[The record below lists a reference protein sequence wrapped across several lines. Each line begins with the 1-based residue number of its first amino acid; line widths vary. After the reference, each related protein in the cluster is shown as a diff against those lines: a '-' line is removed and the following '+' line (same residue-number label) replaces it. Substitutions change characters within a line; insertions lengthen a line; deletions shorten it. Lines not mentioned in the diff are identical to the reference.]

1 MIKLSIK
8 LNKTLTELLKEP
20 LNYLLATYHIM
31 EYEEQMQAGARALQ
45 YYDEKF
51 KNNNKKR

>member
-31 EYEEQMQAGARALQ
+31 EYEEQMQIGTRVFQ
-45 YYDEKF
+45 HYDEKN
-51 KNNNKKR
+51 KSNNKKR